1 MLFTE
6 FGSDAFNAVTQAEAQ
21 KEQADIL
28 LKNWTEIYL
37 NAAGMGNNGNC
48 LGGFTFQFA
57 DGWWKSGQNV
67 NLDVHDTEAS
77 WSNGGYEFDYV
88 KGADNM
94 NEEWFGIGKDKIAH
108 FLMFLPF
115 PILMYMAFHTH
126 HGNPWRLII
135 FMTVTILIGA
145 AAGAGIELLQMTTKY
160 RSCDILDFRADCIG
174 LLAGSFL
181 VMTYAAVS
189 RKW

>member
-1 MLFTE
+1 MHAGDNSKTSLMKRKFTWLSRGLMLLYAMTVCLLCFTH
-6 FGSDAFNAVTQAEAQ
+6 FDGS
-21 KEQADIL
+21 I
-28 LKNWTEIYL
+28 
-37 NAAGMGNNGNC
+37 
-48 LGGFTFQFA
+48 
-57 DGWWKSGQNV
+57 
-67 NLDVHDTEAS
+67 
-77 WSNGGYEFDYV
+77 
-88 KGADNM
+88 NM

-181 VMTYAAVS
+181 VMIYAAVS